1 MLSRGLKC
9 CIHGDGSHT
18 RRYIHATDVANA
30 VSMILHQGV
39 LGQIY
44 NIGTTFEI
52 SNLDLA
58 RMLVKLMVPSATNV
72 DDHLEFVGDR
82 QFNDRR
88 YAIDSLKM
96 NKMGWKSLVEFE
108 DGIKE
113 TSTLY
118 LLYTNF

>member
-30 VSMILHQGV
+30 VSLILHEGV

-52 SNLDLA
+52 SNLELA
-58 RMLVKLMVPSATNV
+58 RMLVKLMIPEATSP

-88 YAIDSLKM
+88 YAIDSLKLS
-96 NKMGWKSLVEFE
+96 KMGWTSKVDFE
-108 DGIKE
+108 VGLKE
-113 TSTLY
+113 TSKLY
-118 LLYTNF
+118 SISS